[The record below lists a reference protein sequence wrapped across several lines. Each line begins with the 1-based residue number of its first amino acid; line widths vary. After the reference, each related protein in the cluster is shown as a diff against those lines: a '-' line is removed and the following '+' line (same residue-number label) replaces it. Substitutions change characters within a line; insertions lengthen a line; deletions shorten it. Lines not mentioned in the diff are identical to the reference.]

1 MSGSIVQSIVAVLL
15 VLFAFYKIWM
25 LVKQTRR
32 NTASLTWP
40 VIAAEV
46 LHKEVH
52 SHRSSKGNTSYMPV
66 VTYKYSVI
74 GTEYNNT
81 INLSGLWSRN
91 SAQKALDEI
100 GETLE
105 VRYNPDNPNENTHG
119 YDKVKFTDYL
129 LILLMLGLA
138 AYILIPQLMK

>member
-1 MSGSIVQSIVAVLL
+1 MSGSIVQTILAVLL
-15 VLFAFYKIWM
+15 LLFAFYRIWM

-32 NTASLTWP
+32 NTASLSWP
-40 VIAAEV
+40 VIAAKV
-46 LHKEVH
+46 THKEVH
-52 SHRSSKGNTSYMPV
+52 SHRSSKGNTSYTPV

-74 GTEYNNT
+74 GAEFDHT
-81 INLSGLWSRN
+81 INLNGLWSLN

-129 LILLMLGLA
+129 LILVMLGLA
-138 AYILIPQLMK
+138 AFIMILTLMK